1 MTCCVSDAILSS
13 SVAWRV
19 KLVACC
25 ATRSREESKSGA
37 PGSSAEQI
45 ARALRLEV
53 WMRILIT
60 SNRGAGHLEPLA
72 PFAQALLRAGDDVL
86 LAAPEGARMHVER
99 MGLPFCSLADP
110 PEEEREAAMADFPRL
125 SNDEQGVIM
134 LRDVFADIYARSS
147 LPGVLRAVDRFAPDM
162 ILREPTEF
170 AGLLAAER
178 RGVPHGRIGIWAMDA
193 WSLPLVA
200 PSLDAHRARLGMPV
214 DPRGQ
219 RILNSPMLTLLPEA
233 LEDPGDPGYALRF
246 REQPPAPVECEPL
259 YVTFGS
265 VMPAMP
271 IFPDVFRA
279 TIDALDEVGVPALFT
294 VGVEVDVAALGPVP
308 EHVRI
313 ERWVPQA
320 AIMPNVRA
328 MVGHG
333 GSGTTRHA
341 LAAGVPSVIFPAF
354 ADQPRNA
361 ARVAELGAGIA
372 LDSLDGLASAIRR
385 VLDEPSYRAA
395 ARRVADEIAALP
407 PVDAAPEALRA
418 LLAPAL
424 AA

>member
-1 MTCCVSDAILSS
+1 
-13 SVAWRV
+13 
-19 KLVACC
+19 
-25 ATRSREESKSGA
+25 
-37 PGSSAEQI
+37 
-45 ARALRLEV
+45 
-53 WMRILIT
+53 MRILIT
-60 SNRGAGHLEPLA
+60 SNRGAGHIEPLV
-72 PFAQALLRAGDDVL
+72 PFAHALLRAGDDVL
-86 LAAPEGARMHVER
+86 VAAPEGVRTHVER
-99 MGLPFCSLADP
+99 AGLPFFAIADP
-110 PEEEREAAMADFPRL
+110 PDDERDAVMAGFPRL
-125 SNDEQGVIM
+125 TNDEQGVIM
-134 LRDVFADIYARSS
+134 LRDVFADIYARAS

-178 RGVPHGRIGIWAMDA
+178 RGLPHGRIGIWAMENNT

-200 PSLDAHRARLGMPV
+200 PVLDAHRARLGMPM
-214 DPRGQ
+214 DPRGE
-219 RILNSPMLTLLPEA
+219 RILNSPVLTLFPEA
-233 LEDPGDPGYALRF
+233 LEDPSDPGYALRF
-246 REQPPAPVECEPL
+246 REQMPAPVECEPL
-259 YVTFGS
+259 YVTYGS
-265 VMPAMP
+265 VLPGLP
-271 IFPDVFRA
+271 FFPEVFRA

-294 VGVEVDVAALGPVP
+294 VGIEVEIAALGPVP

-313 ERWVPQA
+313 EPWVPQA

-333 GSGTTRHA
+333 GSGTTRMA

-361 ARVAELGAGIA
+361 ARVVGLGAGIA

-385 VLDEPSYRAA
+385 VLDEPSYREAA
-395 ARRVADEIAALP
+395 QRVADEVAALP
-407 PVDAAPEALRA
+407 PVDVAPDALRA

>member
-1 MTCCVSDAILSS
+1 
-13 SVAWRV
+13 
-19 KLVACC
+19 
-25 ATRSREESKSGA
+25 
-37 PGSSAEQI
+37 
-45 ARALRLEV
+45 
-53 WMRILIT
+53 MRILIT
-60 SNRGAGHLEPLA
+60 SNRGAGHIEPLV
-72 PFAQALLRAGDDVL
+72 PFARALLDAGDDVL
-86 LAAPEGARMHVER
+86 VAAPEGARDLVER
-99 MGLPFCSLADP
+99 AGLPYFSLADP
-110 PEEEREAAMADFPRL
+110 PDGERDAAMAGFARL
-125 SNDEQGVIM
+125 TNDEQGVIM
-134 LRDVFADIYARSS
+134 LRDVFAGIYVRSS
-147 LPGVLRAVDRFAPDM
+147 LPGVLRAVDRFRPDM

-170 AGLLAAER
+170 AGMLAAER
-178 RGVPHGRIGIWAMDA
+178 RGLPHGRIGIWATENNT

-200 PSLDAHRARLGMPV
+200 PALDAHRAGLGMPV
-214 DPRGQ
+214 DPHGE
-219 RILNSPMLTLLPEA
+219 RILNSPVLTLFPEA
-233 LEDPGDPGYALRF
+233 LEDPADTGYALRF
-246 REQPPAPVECEPL
+246 RVDAPPPVPCEPL

-265 VMPAMP
+265 VLPALPAFPP
-271 IFPDVFRA
+271 IFRA

-294 VGVEVDVAALGPVP
+294 VGTEVDPGTLGSVP

-333 GSGTTRHA
+333 GSGTTRLA

-361 ARVAELGAGIA
+361 RRVAELGAGIA

-385 VLDEPSYRAA
+385 VLTAPSYREVAQ
-395 ARRVADEIAALP
+395 RVAAEIAALP
-407 PVDAAPEALRA
+407 PVDSAPEALRA

>member
-1 MTCCVSDAILSS
+1 
-13 SVAWRV
+13 
-19 KLVACC
+19 
-25 ATRSREESKSGA
+25 
-37 PGSSAEQI
+37 
-45 ARALRLEV
+45 
-53 WMRILIT
+53 MRILIT
-60 SNRGAGHLEPLA
+60 SNRGAGHIEPLV
-72 PFAQALLRAGDDVL
+72 PFAHALLRAGDDVL
-86 LAAPEGARMHVER
+86 VAAPEGARTHVER
-99 MGLPFCSLADP
+99 AGLPYIALADP
-110 PEEEREAAMADFPRL
+110 PDAERDAAMAGFARL
-125 SNDEQGVIM
+125 TNDEQGVIM
-134 LRDVFADIYARSS
+134 LRDVFANIYARSS
-147 LPGVLRAVDRFAPDM
+147 IPGVLRAIEDFRPDM

-178 RGVPHGRIGIWAMDA
+178 RGIPHGRIGIWATENNT

-200 PSLDAHRARLGMPV
+200 PVLDAHRARLGMPV
-214 DPRGQ
+214 DPRGD
-219 RILNSPMLTLLPEA
+219 RILNSPVLTLFPEA

-246 REQPPAPVECEPL
+246 REETPEPVECEPL
-259 YVTFGS
+259 YVTYGS

-271 IFPDVFRA
+271 NFGAVFRA

-294 VGVEVDVAALGPVP
+294 VGIEVDLAALGPVP

-341 LAAGVPSVIFPAF
+341 LAAGVPAVIFPAF

-361 ARVAELGAGIA
+361 RRVAELGAGIA
-372 LDSLDGLASAIRR
+372 LDSLDGLAGAIRG
-385 VLDEPSYRAA
+385 VLEEPSYRAA

-407 PVDAAPEALRA
+407 PVGAAPEALRA

>member
-1 MTCCVSDAILSS
+1 
-13 SVAWRV
+13 
-19 KLVACC
+19 
-25 ATRSREESKSGA
+25 
-37 PGSSAEQI
+37 
-45 ARALRLEV
+45 
-53 WMRILIT
+53 MRILIT
-60 SNRGAGHLEPLA
+60 SNRGAGHIEPLA

-86 LAAPEGARMHVER
+86 VAAPEGARTHVEHI
-99 MGLPFCSLADP
+99 GLPFFSLADP
-110 PEEEREAAMADFPRL
+110 PESAREAAMADFPRL
-125 SNDEQGVIM
+125 TNDEQGVIM
-134 LRDVFADIYARSS
+134 LRDVFAGIYARSS
-147 LPGVLRAVDRFAPDM
+147 LPGVLRAVDRFRPDM

-178 RGVPHGRIGIWAMDA
+178 RGVPHGWIGIWAMA
-193 WSLPLVA
+193 NNTWSVPLIA
-200 PSLDAHRARLGMPV
+200 PVLDAHRARLGMPV
-214 DPRGQ
+214 DPRGE
-219 RILNSPMLTLLPEA
+219 RILNSPVLTLFPEA
-233 LEDPGDPGYALRF
+233 LEDPGDRGYPMRF
-246 REQPPAPVECEPL
+246 RERAPEPVDCEPL
-259 YVTFGS
+259 YVTYGS
-265 VMPAMP
+265 VLPGLP
-271 IFPDVFRA
+271 IFPEVFRA

-294 VGVEVDVAALGPVP
+294 VGNEVDVAALGPVP
-308 EHVRI
+308 SHVRI

-361 ARVAELGAGIA
+361 RRVAELGAGIA

-385 VLDEPSYRAA
+385 VLDDPSYREAA
-395 ARRVADEIAALP
+395 ARVAAEVAALP
-407 PVDAAPEALRA
+407 PVDAAPDALRA

>member
-1 MTCCVSDAILSS
+1 
-13 SVAWRV
+13 
-19 KLVACC
+19 
-25 ATRSREESKSGA
+25 
-37 PGSSAEQI
+37 
-45 ARALRLEV
+45 
-53 WMRILIT
+53 MRILIT
-60 SNRGAGHLEPLA
+60 SNRGAGHIEPLV
-72 PFAQALLRAGDDVL
+72 PFAHALLRAGDDVL
-86 LAAPEGARMHVER
+86 VAAPEGARTHVER
-99 MGLPFCSLADP
+99 AGLPYIALADP
-110 PEEEREAAMADFPRL
+110 PDAERDAAMAGFARL
-125 SNDEQGVIM
+125 TNDEQGVIM
-134 LRDVFADIYARSS
+134 LRDVFANIYARSS
-147 LPGVLRAVDRFAPDM
+147 IPGVMRAIEDFRPDM

-178 RGVPHGRIGIWAMDA
+178 RGIPHGRIGIWATENNT

-200 PSLDAHRARLGMPV
+200 PVLDAHRARLGMPV
-214 DPRGQ
+214 DPRGD
-219 RILNSPMLTLLPEA
+219 RILNSPVLTLFPEA

-246 REQPPAPVECEPL
+246 REETPEPVECEPL
-259 YVTFGS
+259 YVTYGS

-271 IFPDVFRA
+271 NFGEVFRA

-294 VGVEVDVAALGPVP
+294 VGIEVDLAALGPVP

-341 LAAGVPSVIFPAF
+341 LAAGVPAVIFPAF

-361 ARVAELGAGIA
+361 RRVAELGAGIT
-372 LDSLDGLASAIRR
+372 LDSLDGLAGAIRG
-385 VLDEPSYRAA
+385 VLEEPSYRAA

-407 PVDAAPEALRA
+407 PVGAAPEALRA